1 MGLVHYSD
9 TPLQEVV
16 DAPFQVE
23 GRKPVG
29 LWFSND
35 NKDGWRS
42 WCKSQDFRQDQFN
55 YKTTVKFKPDANI
68 LQLTNKRAV
77 HKFYEKYGKDPE
89 RPYRFKVDWPTV
101 AKQYDAVYFP
111 SYYDELRDQ
120 YRWYD
125 SFDCASG
132 CVWNAKAI
140 DSIETVPVEKPPQGD
155 DCDAHVKTFK
165 MYCNTNKIIEDLCD
179 RALNLAKHFEEKQ
192 RAEAA

>member
-1 MGLVHYSD
+1 MMGLVHYSD
-9 TPLQEVV
+9 TPLEEVV

-29 LWFSND
+29 LWFSNE

-42 WCKSQDFRQDQFN
+42 WCKDQDFRQDQFN

-68 LQLTNKRAV
+68 LQLTNKRSV
-77 HKFYEKYGKDPE
+77 RNFQMKYGKPDDPYF
-89 RPYRFKVDWPTV
+89 PLNWKVDWPTV
-101 AKQYDAVYFP
+101 AKQYDAIYFP
-111 SYYDELRDQ
+111 SYHNELRND

-140 DSIETVPVEKPPQGD
+140 ESIETVPVEKPPEEYPY
-155 DCDAHVKTFK
+155 DAH
-165 MYCNTNKIIEDLCD
+165 IQDLNEY
-179 RALNLAKHFEEKQ
+179 RLA
-192 RAEAA
+192 A